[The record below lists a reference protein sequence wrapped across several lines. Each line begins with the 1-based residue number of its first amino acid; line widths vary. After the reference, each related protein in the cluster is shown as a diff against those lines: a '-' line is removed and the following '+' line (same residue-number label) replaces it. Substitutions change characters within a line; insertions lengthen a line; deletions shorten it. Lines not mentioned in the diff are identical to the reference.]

1 MITATFFKIFILA
14 PQYQNLLEM
23 CFHFRHSK
31 HLIKNR
37 ILKYKDN
44 IFSLPK
50 LLFIKHNE
58 YLVKKNLTYFDT

>member
-1 MITATFFKIFILA
+1 MIAATIFKIFILA

-44 IFSLPK
+44 FFPLTK

-58 YLVKKNLTYFDT
+58 YLVKKKSDLF

>member
-1 MITATFFKIFILA
+1 MIAATFFKIFILA

-37 ILKYKDN
+37 ILKYKDD

-58 YLVKKNLTYFDT
+58 YLVKKKSDLF